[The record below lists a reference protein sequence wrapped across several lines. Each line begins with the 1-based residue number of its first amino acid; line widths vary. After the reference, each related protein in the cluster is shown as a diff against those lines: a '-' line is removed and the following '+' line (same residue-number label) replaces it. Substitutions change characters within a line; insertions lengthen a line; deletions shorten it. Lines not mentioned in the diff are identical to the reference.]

1 MRQPRE
7 GTQRVEIRE
16 LAQVIRVQLQVRQV
30 RNRVGQGR
38 LDGGHA
44 VARQKQRLYPRG
56 EREVAQHLDIVV
68 DEVYSILGLYAG
80 RGNKTQDNP
89 VLANIP
95 ELTEVKGE

>member
-56 EREVAQHLDIVV
+56 QREVAQHLDIVV
-68 DEVYSILGLYAG
+68 DEVYSILGL
-80 RGNKTQDNP
+80 
-89 VLANIP
+89 
-95 ELTEVKGE
+95 